1 MQKRNE
7 IVLKD
12 YISKYNLLQSEK
24 NVRKNFAV
32 CEIVTTF
39 AASNNLT

>member
-24 NVRKNFAV
+24 TREKILLFVKLSLPLQRV
-32 CEIVTTF
+32 IT
-39 AASNNLT
+39 

>member
-12 YISKYNLLQSEK
+12 YISKYNLLQMQKTCEK
-24 NVRKNFAV
+24 ILLFVKLSLPLQRV
-32 CEIVTTF
+32 IT
-39 AASNNLT
+39 